1 MDDISFYEHF
11 DRWHYESLYKEAYR
25 GWYDNEGYFDA
36 QLGDLSYWACWFGH
50 YVRFDKLETLS
61 DDDWEYLRR
70 VAPDLGMCRFVYH
83 FGTLG
88 EYGYQL
94 ARELGVEKWLD
105 LASDDPGEPDGGDA
119 EIWLGHNEP
128 AGCDW
133 VRESLGIVY
142 TLSGDT
148 TVGDKLGI
156 TVEETRGCWLWAK
169 RAMEALS
176 KLADPVYSVDSLLEE
191 VITADPSLLREL
203 GRPLPNLELDWRQEE
218 VGYETVISVIE
229 TMIEVIRSVDRY
241 AILRHLLPYFE
252 EYREYLVKVSL
263 GQIEQPDARALIP
276 RNGPQLVA
284 AALNLDDRYIR
295 FAYERY
301 K

>member
-1 MDDISFYEHF
+1 
-11 DRWHYESLYKEAYR
+11 
-25 GWYDNEGYFDA
+25 
-36 QLGDLSYWACWFGH
+36 
-50 YVRFDKLETLS
+50 
-61 DDDWEYLRR
+61 
-70 VAPDLGMCRFVYH
+70 MCRFVYH

-148 TVGDKLGI
+148 MVGDKLGI

-284 AALNLDDRYIR
+284 AALNLDDRFIE
-295 FAYERY
+295 FAYNRY
-301 K
+301 R